1 MSISG
6 ISSLSINVMSQPQ
19 QFDALM
25 SSLNSNPFSNRVS
38 DNDFA
43 PRNDIASETEQLS
56 NQLDHIFGYRKELSA
71 AQKKQVNRLFDQIDN
86 ILQSNANTEPSK
98 EQHSLLDKLF
108 DEVDEIYQ
116 ARSYESLTCQEQQM
130 VDRLLDQLDMSLA

>member
-19 QFDALM
+19 QFDALIN
-25 SSLNSNPFSNRVS
+25 SLNSHPFNNRVAD
-38 DNDFA
+38 DNFV

-56 NQLDHIFGYRKELSA
+56 NQLDHIFGYRKELNVE
-71 AQKKQVNRLFDQIDN
+71 QKKQVNRLFDQIDN
-86 ILQSNANTEPSK
+86 ILQSNANTGPNK
-98 EQHSLLDKLF
+98 EQQSQLDKLF
-108 DEVDEIYQ
+108 DEIDNIYQ
-116 ARSYESLTCQEQQM
+116 ARSYESLTPQEQQM

>member
-19 QFDALM
+19 QFDALIN
-25 SSLNSNPFSNRVS
+25 SLNSNPFNNRVAD
-38 DNDFA
+38 DNFV

-56 NQLDHIFGYRKELSA
+56 NQLDHIFGYRKELNVE
-71 AQKKQVNRLFDQIDN
+71 QKKQVNRLFDQIDN
-86 ILQSNANTEPSK
+86 ILQSNANTGPNK
-98 EQHSLLDKLF
+98 EQQSQLDKLF
-108 DEVDEIYQ
+108 DEVDNIYQ
-116 ARSYESLTCQEQQM
+116 ARSYESLTPLEQQM